1 MAVSTTYAAGHASP
15 AAFYLRGARA
25 LTHALGRAPELH
37 SPAHM
42 EAALADEEL
51 MLRYRDGD
59 AGAFDLLY
67 LRHKGGLYRYI
78 ARLVGERGVA
88 EEVFQDVWMNLVR
101 ARATYT
107 VQAKFSTYLY
117 RMAHNRVIDYFRR
130 GKEVQLASFGAN
142 AADAAD
148 AEEDPLHAVPAD
160 PSNNPER
167 QVSARQQSA
176 RLLELIAA
184 LPAAQRE
191 ALLLREEAGMSVE
204 EIAHATGVDRETA
217 KSRLRYAVAKLE
229 RGMQGW
235 L

>member
-1 MAVSTTYAAGHASP
+1 MAVLSTTAAGRTYP
-15 AAFYLRGARA
+15 AAFCLRRAPTLAHALARA
-25 LTHALGRAPELH
+25 SELH

-42 EAALADEEL
+42 QADEEL
-51 MLRYRDGD
+51 MQRYRDGD

-67 LRHKGGLYRYI
+67 ARHKGGLYRYI
-78 ARLVGERGVA
+78 LRLVSERGVA

-101 ARATYT
+101 ARASYT

-117 RMAHNRVIDYFRR
+117 RMAHNRVIDHFRR
-130 GKEVQLASFGAN
+130 GKEKQLASFD
-142 AADAAD
+142 ADS
-148 AEEDPLHAVPAD
+148 EEDPLHAIPD
-160 PSNNPER
+160 HPGNNPER
-167 QVSARQQSA
+167 QVAARQQSA

-191 ALLLREEAGMSVE
+191 ALLLREEAGMSVD
-204 EIAHATGVDRETA
+204 EIAQATGVDRETA

-229 RGMQGW
+229 RGMQDW